1 MALHLCTYYGL
12 YWTWW
17 GVREREL
24 EYWEQAGT
32 IVDEADKKIVR
43 KCVKL
48 SIHKNKTASFE
59 VKLKKDKKEKQ
70 GNNELLYAFLKIVYI

>member
-1 MALHLCTYYGL
+1 MDYTELGGA
-12 YWTWW
+12 W
-17 GVREREL
+17 GREKL

>member
-1 MALHLCTYYGL
+1 M
-12 YWTWW
+12 
-17 GVREREL
+17 
-24 EYWEQAGT
+24 
-32 IVDEADKKIVR
+32 DEADKKIVR